1 MVTMNIHL
9 PQFISESCL
18 YLSCGNELNVPSKL
32 ICSQSSF
39 PQYITLMETVSCFL
53 LISVSSYFYF
63 SGAGLFSFSLY
74 TALLILEQEIFFLL
88 LLLFNICADL
98 LVVFYLFNS
107 PSFLPYLACSV
118 LRLWNISW
126 CLCLCSFNIARMFL
140 RQVKTILGCSI
151 TEKCCRAEWPKSIL

>member
-1 MVTMNIHL
+1 MVTVNIHL
-9 PQFISESCL
+9 PQFISELCW

-39 PQYITLMETVSCFL
+39 PQYITLMETVFLFSAHLCFL
-53 LISVSSYFYF
+53 LLLLFWCWPLQFF
-63 SGAGLFSFSLY
+63 SIHSLVNIR
-74 TALLILEQEIFFLL
+74 TGDFFL

-98 LVVFYLFNS
+98 SVVFYLFNS

-118 LRLWNISW
+118 LCLWNISW

-151 TEKCCRAEWPKSIL
+151 TEKCCRAEWPKSVL